1 MADTI
6 EQLVVR
12 WTDAEE
18 IRLRAGEI
26 DTETM
31 RTVLAVTRGFAAQ
44 VLEWND
50 DRMLNDIGGGDRATV
65 LRDVPTIAG
74 VRHDVL
80 RALARRRRALDVLDE
95 DLTVLET
102 RFEAEAA
109 AALVRDYQFFLD
121 KP

>member
-1 MADTI
+1 MAATI
-6 EQLVVR
+6 EQLVLR
-12 WTDAEE
+12 WTAAEE

-31 RTVLAVTRGFAAQ
+31 RTVLAVTRAFAAQ

-50 DRMLNDIGGGDRATV
+50 DRILNKDVGGSQSDDSVT
-65 LRDVPTIAG
+65 
-74 VRHDVL
+74 
-80 RALARRRRALDVLDE
+80 
-95 DLTVLET
+95 
-102 RFEAEAA
+102 

>member
-1 MADTI
+1 MTDTI

-31 RTVLAVTRGFAAQ
+31 RTVLAVTRAFAAQ

-50 DRMLNDIGGGDRATV
+50 DRILNKDVGGSQSDDSVT
-65 LRDVPTIAG
+65 
-74 VRHDVL
+74 
-80 RALARRRRALDVLDE
+80 
-95 DLTVLET
+95 
-102 RFEAEAA
+102 